1 MLVDV
6 IFGMACLVAIP
17 LMTHKPGAPFADDRA
32 PGRARSVAFALGLLC
47 LAWLP
52 YRIVQ
57 EEFGAAQPIAGTL
70 FTLVFIGS
78 ALFLLAG
85 RAVVGTSAP
94 GLTRVGGWLAP
105 LLLAMYARY
114 HVDRVAGWFSPMVGT
129 ETFIKGAEA
138 LLRGIPLAAGV
149 VLLLL
154 AWRPWDE
161 LRRPNDAGA

>member
-1 MLVDV
+1 M
-6 IFGMACLVAIP
+6 
-17 LMTHKPGAPFADDRA
+17 
-32 PGRARSVAFALGLLC
+32 C

-57 EEFGAAQPIAGTL
+57 DEFGAAQPIAGTL

-85 RAVVGTSAP
+85 RAVLGDVGTGPHPAS
-94 GLTRVGGWLAP
+94 GRWLAP

-114 HVDRVAGWFSPMVGT
+114 HVDRIAGWFSPWWAT
-129 ETFIKGAEA
+129 ETFTEGAEA
-138 LLRGIPLAAGV
+138 LLRGIPLVAGV

-154 AWRPWDE
+154 AWRPWHE
-161 LRRPNDAGA
+161 LRRPNAAGA